1 MLIFLSVIVLIIAVV
16 LIAASFKPDSF
27 RVQRSIVINAPPAK
41 VYRLLEDF
49 DAWRNWS
56 PWEDKDPAMKRS
68 RSGPPLGVGAAYA
81 WEGNKAVG
89 KGSMQIVE
97 MQAPQRLLI
106 KLDFIAPFEA
116 HNMAEFTLVDQ
127 GASTQLTW
135 AMYGPS
141 PFISTLMTTF
151 ISMDKMVG
159 NDFQKGLERLKALA
173 EGAATAPYEGLSPRI

>member
-1 MLIFLSVIVLIIAVV
+1 MWIVLAIIVVIFAAV
-16 LIAASFKPDSF
+16 LIAASTRPDSF
-27 RVQRSIVINAPPAK
+27 RVQRAIVINAPPAR
-41 VYRLLEDF
+41 VYGLLEDF
-49 DAWRNWS
+49 DAWRGWS
-56 PWEDKDPAMKRS
+56 PWEDKDPAMTRS
-68 RSGPPLGVGAAYA
+68 RSGPSMGVGATYA

-89 KGSMQIVE
+89 KGSMQIAQ
-97 MQAPQRLLI
+97 MQPPQRLLI
-106 KLDFIAPFEA
+106 KLDFISPFEG

-141 PFISTLMTTF
+141 PFISKLMTTF

-173 EGAATAPYEGLSPRI
+173 ERGAA